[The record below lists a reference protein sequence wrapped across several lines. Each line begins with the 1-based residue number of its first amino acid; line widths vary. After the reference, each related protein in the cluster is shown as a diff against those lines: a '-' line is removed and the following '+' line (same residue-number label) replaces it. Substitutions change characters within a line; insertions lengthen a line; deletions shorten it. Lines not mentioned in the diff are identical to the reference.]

1 MASRFQPKKARGA
14 AADDRVGEIMSD
26 SSVSSIEED
35 DARLPGPRLSPGS
48 AAAPAKDRPSPS
60 LRPLRKK
67 MSPGARESP
76 ADPAVRPAAA
86 MKKAASRKW
95 YNSDSETDDQASVR
109 PAAINTA
116 AKASSKESEVSAH
129 EEKKSSSPPSVASP
143 ASESEPPRKDSVAAP
158 TSKPTSFQKLVAK
171 TKTLSPFASIR
182 KGLDV
187 ASPQRTP
194 VNSALDPASPASV
207 VSEVATTP
215 ARERKAL
222 PQDALRSSR
231 RTASQRGMSI
241 DGEPEPLSSNRNL
254 RRAVSLEQTET
265 PAPINRRTS
274 RLKQPPASSE
284 YGSSGPPS
292 SNRSLDTQG
301 QQQESPSA
309 AVFSP
314 SGNKRKTL
322 GAVVGKPG
330 SGVLLEG
337 WLRQKQRRGVKG
349 MKKWN
354 SRYFVL
360 YAKTNE
366 IRYYAD
372 VVASAWGPIPLGEI
386 GSISLRLIQRI
397 SKLSNP
403 KYNGCRVDITC
414 RNTWGTHYADDYVS
428 SEEENNNNTNE
439 AEGGKPAKNTTPRST
454 RVYSL
459 MTDSPQTTVTW
470 CNMLDS
476 LLVRSANSPRIDVGS
491 NNSNAPSSGKNTK
504 RASTNKAL
512 SSMRSRRSTS
522 TLDTETLVLAGDSL
536 GSVPTAVTIAINFI
550 FDSSP
555 GIETDRFYELEPEPA
570 KLKV

>member
-14 AADDRVGEIMSD
+14 AAAADDRVGEILSD
-26 SSVSSIEED
+26 SSVSSIETD
-35 DARLPGPRLSPGS
+35 DARLPGPRLSPG
-48 AAAPAKDRPSPS
+48 AMAKDRPSPSPS

-67 MSPGARESP
+67 TSP
-76 ADPAVRPAAA
+76 ARGSPTDAAARPAA
-86 MKKAASRKW
+86 MKKAVSRKW
-95 YNSDSETDDQASVR
+95 YNSDSDTDDVAAVR
-109 PAAINTA
+109 PAAINTS
-116 AKASSKESEVSAH
+116 AKAPRKESEASTP
-129 EEKKSSSPPSVASP
+129 EEKKSSPVVSPGT
-143 ASESEPPRKDSVAAP
+143 ESEPQRKEFAAP
-158 TSKPTSFQKLVAK
+158 ANKPTSFQKLVAK
-171 TKTLSPFASIR
+171 TKNLSPFASVR

-187 ASPQRTP
+187 ASPHTKP
-194 VNSALDPASPASV
+194 ASNGNNALDPASPASV

-215 ARERKAL
+215 ARERKA
-222 PQDALRSSR
+222 PHDALRSSR
-231 RTASQRGMSI
+231 RAASQRGMSI
-241 DGEPEPLSSNRNL
+241 DGEPEALSSNRNL
-254 RRAVSLEQTET
+254 RRAISLERAET

-274 RLKQPPASSE
+274 RLKQPPVSSE
-284 YGSSGPPS
+284 YGNPS
-292 SNRSLDTQG
+292 SNHSVDT
-301 QQQESPSA
+301 QQESPGST
-309 AVFSP
+309 VFSP
-314 SGNKRKTL
+314 AGKRKTL
-322 GAVVGKPG
+322 GAIMGKPG

-372 VVASAWGPIPLGEI
+372 VVTSAWGPIPLGEI

-428 SEEENNNNTNE
+428 SEEENNGAGNNAE
-439 AEGGKPAKNTTPRST
+439 AEGGKSAKNTTPRST

-470 CNMLDS
+470 LNMLDS

-491 NNSNAPSSGKNTK
+491 NNAPSNKPAK
-504 RASTNKAL
+504 RTSSNKTL
-512 SSMRSRRSTS
+512 SSTRTRRSTS
-522 TLDTETLVLAGDSL
+522 TLDTETLVFTGDSH
-536 GSVPTAVTIAINFI
+536 GSVPTAVTIVINFI

-555 GIETDRFYELEPEPA
+555 GIETDRFYELEPDPT